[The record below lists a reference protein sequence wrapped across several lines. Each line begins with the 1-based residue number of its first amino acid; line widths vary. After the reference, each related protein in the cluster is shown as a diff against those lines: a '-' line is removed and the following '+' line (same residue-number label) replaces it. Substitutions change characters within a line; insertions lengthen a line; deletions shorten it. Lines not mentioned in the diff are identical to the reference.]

1 MENQVVLFEQKY
13 VEKFNALSDLKK
25 EMTKLEDLEKGI
37 KAELEKAMDE
47 YGITSVKTDKITI
60 SRVAESVSTSIDT
73 KALEKSEPE
82 LYKELL
88 EDYPKTTTKKAYVKF
103 TVK

>member
-25 EMTKLEDLEKGI
+25 EMTKLEDLEKSI

-47 YGITSVKTDKITI
+47 YGVTSVKTDKITI
-60 SRVAESVSTSIDT
+60 TRVEESTSTSLDT
-73 KALEKSEPE
+73 KALEKKEPK

-88 EDYPKTTTKKAYVKF
+88 EDYPKVTTKKAYVMFK
-103 TVK
+103 VK